1 MIPRLFPL
9 ELANTPWTRK
19 TTRFK
24 SMHNLWGKIRVPIQ
38 CLEHRTNGSQKSVF
52 LDSSLDSSGW
62 TPYGLE
68 LLSKLVLHLPAETAT
83 ELAHHMNIPISRAEL
98 DRLNRD
104 LGQACNQEHRAA
116 LLRLAYVP
124 LEKYI
129 PPPVPLKASTA
140 QQPHSETVPR
150 EITPPVPR
158 VMVLQMDGCL
168 VLGQPEE
175 GRCGGIE
182 VKTACIYPENAPRER
197 VLYSTVGE
205 AKDFCDPV
213 SGLLRQAKVRPEDT
227 VVVVADGATWISR
240 IAELQGF
247 PLIIDVYHTS
257 EYLEKVIK
265 AAQWTDEQRIAEQRS
280 LLRGEI
286 DIKGWLKSHLP
297 KAEKRENWPEEAQ
310 IAVKYLEERVS
321 HMEYPTYKARGWP
334 IGSGQIEGI
343 NKSVIGHRMKRSG
356 QHWSRIGA
364 AGMAAL
370 RARHYS
376 RGIPLLSFEHLRRVA
391 FPTSQI

>member
-9 ELANTPWTRK
+9 ELANTDWTRK
-19 TTRFK
+19 TTRLK
-24 SMHNLWGKIRVPIQ
+24 SIHNLWGKVQVPVQ
-38 CLEHRTNGSQKSVF
+38 YLENRTNSSQKSVF

-62 TPYGLE
+62 TPYSLE

-83 ELAHHMNIPISRAEL
+83 ELAHSMNIPISRAEL
-98 DRLNRD
+98 DRLNRG

-129 PPPVPLKASTA
+129 PPPIPLQVPLRIPKSSARHPEPTSL
-140 QQPHSETVPR
+140 PL
-150 EITPPVPR
+150 PPPAPR

-168 VLGQPEE
+168 VLEQPRE

-205 AKDFCDPV
+205 AKDFHDPV

-265 AAQWTDEQRIAEQRS
+265 AAQWTDEQRIAEQKS

-297 KAEKRENWPEEAQ
+297 KVEKRS
-310 IAVKYLEERVS
+310 YL
-321 HMEYPTYKARGWP
+321 ARR
-334 IGSGQIEGI
+334 GSSCGE
-343 NKSVIGHRMKRSG
+343 V
-356 QHWSRIGA
+356 
-364 AGMAAL
+364 
-370 RARHYS
+370 S
-376 RGIPLLSFEHLRRVA
+376 RGTGVA
-391 FPTSQI
+391 HGVSKV

>member
-9 ELANTPWTRK
+9 ELADTDWTRK
-19 TTRFK
+19 TRRFRYIR
-24 SMHNLWGKIRVPIQ
+24 HLWGKVQVPLQ
-38 CLEHRTNGSQKSVF
+38 CLEHRTTGSQKSLF

-62 TPYGLE
+62 TPYSLE

-83 ELAHHMNIPISRAEL
+83 ELAHSMNIPISRAEL
-98 DRLNRD
+98 DRLNRA
-104 LGQACNQEHRAA
+104 LGQACTQEHRTA
-116 LLRLAYVP
+116 LLRIAYVP
-124 LEKYI
+124 LEKY
-129 PPPVPLKASTA
+129 
-140 QQPHSETVPR
+140 
-150 EITPPVPR
+150 TPPTPLLAIPKSSAKHPERTSLPLPLPAPR

-168 VLGQPEE
+168 VLEQPKE

-205 AKDFCDPV
+205 AKDFHEPV
-213 SGLLRQAKVRPEDT
+213 SGLLRQASVRPEDT

-265 AAQWTDEQRIAEQRS
+265 AAQWTDEQRIAEQKS

-297 KAEKRENWPEEAQ
+297 KAEKRS
-310 IAVKYLEERVS
+310 YLARRCSSCGEVSRGTGVS
-321 HMEYPTYKARGWP
+321 HGVSK
-334 IGSGQIEGI
+334 
-343 NKSVIGHRMKRSG
+343 V
-356 QHWSRIGA
+356 
-364 AGMAAL
+364 
-370 RARHYS
+370 
-376 RGIPLLSFEHLRRVA
+376 
-391 FPTSQI
+391 